1 MTECVP
7 VHRDRQ
13 RAEAFGSAADR
24 YDAYRPHYPEA
35 LISELVAREG
45 VRTLDVGR
53 IENGELEPLFD
64 EAGLT
69 SERRWY
75 VEHLHYR
82 TADWVNM
89 VTTYSNVLTL
99 DPIDQADLRAGSIRA
114 SGTPGSTRSTTP
126 SRSRARPRSPTE
138 RPR

>member
-1 MTECVP
+1 MKACVP
-7 VHRDRQ
+7 STSVD
-13 RAEAFGSAADR
+13 
-24 YDAYRPHYPEA
+24 
-35 LISELVAREG
+35 
-45 VRTLDVGR
+45 

-99 DPIDQADLRAGSIRA
+99 DPIDQADLRARLETCIGDAGVDAINDALAISC
-114 SGTPGSTRSTTP
+114 TT
-126 SRSRARPRSPTE
+126 S
-138 RPR
+138 

>member
-1 MTECVP
+1 MKACVP
-7 VHRDRQ
+7 STSVD
-13 RAEAFGSAADR
+13 
-24 YDAYRPHYPEA
+24 
-35 LISELVAREG
+35 
-45 VRTLDVGR
+45 

-99 DPIDQADLRAGSIRA
+99 APTDQDALRARLERCIGDTGVDATNDALAVVCS
-114 SGTPGSTRSTTP
+114 
-126 SRSRARPRSPTE
+126 PR
-138 RPR
+138 R